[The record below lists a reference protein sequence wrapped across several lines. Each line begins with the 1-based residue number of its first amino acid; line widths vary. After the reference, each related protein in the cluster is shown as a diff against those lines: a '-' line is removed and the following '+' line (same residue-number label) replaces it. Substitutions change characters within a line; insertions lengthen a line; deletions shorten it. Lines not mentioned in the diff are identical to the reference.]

1 MRTGVISTA
10 GALWLVAM
18 SVNAPVP
25 AAPADP
31 TVTADVERAREAAGA
46 LTTELRAR
54 LAQELAAGGPVAA
67 VRVCSEAA
75 QRIAAEHSRPGL
87 RVRRVSERW
96 RNPAD
101 APDTWEKEQLRRLAA
116 AQEKGELPPEVY
128 QVVTGGTWRVL
139 RYLKPI
145 VIGGPCLS
153 CHGDPAAIDP
163 AVAALIRER
172 YPQDTALGYRDGELR
187 GAVSVSVGLP

>member
-1 MRTGVISTA
+1 MRSAMISTA
-10 GALWLVAM
+10 GALWVA
-18 SVNAPVP
+18 AAGALAQAP

-31 TVTADVERAREAAGA
+31 AVTGAVERARESAAA

-54 LAQELAAGGPVAA
+54 LTRELATGGPAAA

-75 QRIAAEHSRPGL
+75 QQIAAEHSGPGL

-101 APDTWEKEQLRRLAA
+101 TPDAWEKEQLQRLATA
-116 AQEKGELPPEVY
+116 HAKGELPAEVY
-128 QVVTGGTWRVL
+128 EVVSSGNWRVL

-145 VIGGPCLS
+145 VIGSQCLA

-172 YPQDTALGYRDGELR
+172 YPEDTAVGYRDGDLR
-187 GAVSVSVGLP
+187 GGVSVSVGLR

>member
-1 MRTGVISTA
+1 MQRAVISIA
-10 GALWLVAM
+10 GALWLAAM
-18 SVNAPVP
+18 GARAQAP
-25 AAPADP
+25 AALATP
-31 TVTADVERAREAAGA
+31 TVTAELERAREAAAA

-54 LAQELAAGGPVAA
+54 LTRELAAGGPVAA

-75 QRIAAEHSRPGL
+75 QQIAAEHSRPGL

-101 APDTWEKEQLRRLAA
+101 TPDAWEKEQLRRLAA
-116 AQEKGELPPEVY
+116 AHATGELPAEVF
-128 QVVTGGTWRVL
+128 QVVSSGAWRVL

-153 CHGDPAAIDP
+153 CHGDPAGIDP
-163 AVAALIRER
+163 AVAALLRER
-172 YPQDTALGYRDGELR
+172 YPEDKAVGYREGELR
-187 GAVSVSVGLP
+187 GAVSVVVGLP